1 MSQASS
7 TVPVVV
13 IVGRPNVGKSTLFNR
28 LTASRKALVHDLPG
42 VTRDRIVG
50 EARVP
55 GGGTAVII
63 DTGGLVLED
72 EDRFIPLIREQ
83 ADMAMAGADAVIFLL
98 DGATGP
104 LPEDF
109 ELAKML
115 RTRKL
120 PVVPVVNKGDR
131 LGVDL
136 GAGEFFA
143 LGLGEPVTI
152 SAEHGTGLSELWEAL
167 EPWIRVPQRQS
178 DDQVEE
184 EDDRE
189 LKVAIIGRPNVG
201 KSSILNRLMGEE
213 RVLVS
218 EVPGT
223 TRDAVDVLVEGE
235 GRRFRFVDTA
245 GIRRKGK
252 TDRGPEVLSVVMARR
267 AIERA
272 HLCLMVVDAERGI
285 TRRDAN
291 VAGYAWEA
299 HRAVMLVVNKWDLA
313 TDRARWRERL
323 EDEAARHLK
332 FMRHA
337 PVVHVSATTGQGLAK
352 ILPALVQL
360 GSAFD
365 LETNTSE
372 LNALLRKS
380 WRQSPPSAGGKREA
394 KLYYATQVGRR
405 PPAFALFTNLTGE
418 AHFSYVRHLEN
429 VLREHYRL
437 AGVPIK
443 VMIRG
448 RKRRG

>member
-1 MSQASS
+1 MARI
-7 TVPVVV
+7 PVIV

-50 EARVP
+50 EARIP
-55 GGGTAVII
+55 GGGRAMII
-63 DTGGLVLED
+63 DTGGLLMED
-72 EDRFIPLIREQ
+72 EGHFIPLIREQ
-83 ADMAMAGADAVIFLL
+83 AEVAMAGADAVIFLL

-104 LPEDF
+104 VPEDQ

-115 RTRKL
+115 RSREV

-136 GAGEFFA
+136 GAGEFFS

-167 EPWIRVPQRQS
+167 EPWIHVPGEEVA
-178 DDQVEE
+178 DDSG
-184 EDDRE
+184 EDEDSE
-189 LKVAIIGRPNVG
+189 LRVAIIGRPNVG
-201 KSSILNRLMGEE
+201 KSSILNRIIGEE

-218 EVPGT
+218 EIPGT
-223 TRDAVDVLVEGE
+223 TRDAVDVLFERE

-272 HLCLMVVDAERGI
+272 HLCLVVVDAERGI
-285 TRRDAN
+285 NRRDAH

-299 HRAVMLVVNKWDLA
+299 RRGVILVVNKWDLA

-337 PVVHVSATTGQGLAK
+337 PVLHVSAVTGSGIPK
-352 ILPALVQL
+352 ILPALVRL
-360 GSAFD
+360 GEAFD
-365 LETNTSE
+365 LESNTSD
-372 LNALLRKS
+372 LNVLLRRAWS
-380 WRQSPPSAGGKREA
+380 QSPPSTGGKREA

-429 VLREHYRL
+429 VLREYFQL

>member
-1 MSQASS
+1 MARI
-7 TVPVVV
+7 PIVV

-55 GGGTAVII
+55 GGGRVMII
-63 DTGGLVLED
+63 DTGGLLMED
-72 EDRFIPLIREQ
+72 EDRYIPLIREQ
-83 ADMAMAGADAVIFLL
+83 AETAMAGADAVIFLL
-98 DGATGP
+98 DGASGP
-104 LPEDF
+104 LPEDH
-109 ELAKML
+109 ELAGML
-115 RTRKL
+115 RLRGV
-120 PVVPVVNKGDR
+120 PVVPVVNKADR
-131 LGVDL
+131 MGVDL

-143 LGLGEPVTI
+143 LGLGKPISV

-167 EPWIRVPQRQS
+167 EPLIEAS
-178 DDQVEE
+178 EGDDTEGEGEGEE
-184 EDDRE
+184 GRE
-189 LKVAIIGRPNVG
+189 LRIAIIGRPNVG
-201 KSSILNRLMGEE
+201 KSSILNRLLGSE
-213 RVLVS
+213 RALVS

-223 TRDAVDVLVEGE
+223 TRDAVDEVLEWE

-272 HLCLMVVDAERGI
+272 HLCLVAVDAERGI
-285 TRRDAN
+285 TRRDAH

-299 HRAVMLVVNKWDLA
+299 HRGVALVINKWDLA
-313 TDRARWRERL
+313 EDRARWRERL

-337 PVVHVSATTGQGLAK
+337 PVLYISALTAQGVSK
-352 ILPALVQL
+352 ILPTLVQMEE
-360 GSAFD
+360 AFD
-365 LETNTSE
+365 LDVNTSE
-372 LNALLRKS
+372 LNVLLRRAWS
-380 WRQSPPSAGGKREA
+380 ESPPPAGGGREA

-405 PPAFALFTNLTGE
+405 PPAFALFTNLSGE
-418 AHFSYVRHLEN
+418 VHFSYQRHLEN
-429 VLREHYRL
+429 VLREYFQL

-448 RKRRG
+448 RKRRGK

>member
-1 MSQASS
+1 MARI
-7 TVPVVV
+7 PIVV

-55 GGGTAVII
+55 GGRRVMVV
-63 DTGGLVLED
+63 DTGGLLMED
-72 EDRFIPLIREQ
+72 EDHFIPLIREQ
-83 ADMAMAGADAVIFLL
+83 AEAAMSGADAVIFLL
-98 DGATGP
+98 DGASGP
-104 LPEDF
+104 LPEDHD
-109 ELAKML
+109 LAGML
-115 RTRKL
+115 RLRGV
-120 PVVPVVNKGDR
+120 PVVPVVNKADR

-136 GAGEFFA
+136 GAGEFFS
-143 LGLGEPVTI
+143 LGLGEPISI

-167 EPWIRVPQRQS
+167 EPWIEVS
-178 DDQVEE
+178 EDEAAEAEVEGEE
-184 EDDRE
+184 ERE
-189 LKVAIIGRPNVG
+189 LRIAIIGRPNVG
-201 KSSILNRLMGEE
+201 KSSILNRLLGSE

-223 TRDAVDVLVEGE
+223 TRDAIDEVVEWE

-272 HLCLMVVDAERGI
+272 HLCLVVVDAERGI
-285 TRRDAN
+285 TRRDAH

-299 HRAVMLVVNKWDLA
+299 HRGVALVVNKWDLA
-313 TDRARWRERL
+313 QDRARWRERL

-337 PVVHVSATTGQGLAK
+337 PVLYLSAETGQGVSK
-352 ILPALVQL
+352 ILPTLVAM
-360 GSAFD
+360 GEAFD
-365 LETNTSE
+365 LDVNTSE
-372 LNALLRKS
+372 LNVLLRRAWS
-380 WRQSPPSAGGKREA
+380 ESPPSAGGGREA

-405 PPAFALFTNLTGE
+405 PPAFALFTNLSGE
-418 AHFSYVRHLEN
+418 VHFSYQRHLEN
-429 VLREHYRL
+429 VLREYFQL

-448 RKRRG
+448 RKRRGK

>member
-1 MSQASS
+1 MAR
-7 TVPVVV
+7 VPVIV

-28 LTASRKALVHDLPG
+28 LTSSRKALVHDLPG
-42 VTRDRIVG
+42 VTRDRIAG

-55 GGGTAVII
+55 GGGRVMII
-63 DTGGLVLED
+63 DTGGLLME
-72 EDRFIPLIREQ
+72 EEEGFIPLIRRQ
-83 ADMAMAGADAVIFLL
+83 AEVAMAGADVVLFLL

-104 LPEDF
+104 LPEDR

-115 RTRKL
+115 RAREI
-120 PVVPVVNKGDR
+120 PVVPVVNKADR

-136 GAGEFFA
+136 GSGEFFS
-143 LGLGEPVTI
+143 LGLGEPVLI
-152 SAEHGTGLSELWEAL
+152 SAEHGTGLSELWEA
-167 EPWIRVPQRQS
+167 
-178 DDQVEE
+178 VETWTKVEGE
-184 EDDRE
+184 EDEEDSGENGARE
-189 LKVAIIGRPNVG
+189 LRVAIIGRPNVG
-201 KSSILNRLMGEE
+201 KSSILNRIVGEE

-223 TRDAVDVLVEGE
+223 TRDAVDVVIERGE
-235 GRRFRFVDTA
+235 RRFRFVDTA

-272 HLCLMVVDAERGI
+272 HLCLVVVDAERGI
-285 TRRDAN
+285 TRRDAH

-299 HRAVMLVVNKWDLA
+299 RRGVVLVVNKWDLA
-313 TDRARWRERL
+313 SDRARWRERL

-337 PVVHVSATTGQGLAK
+337 AVLYVSAATGSGISK
-352 ILPALVQL
+352 ILPSLVEL
-360 GSAFD
+360 GEAFNLD
-365 LETNTSE
+365 VNTSE
-372 LNALLRKS
+372 LNEVLRRAWS
-380 WRQSPPSAGGKREA
+380 QSPPPAGGKREA
-394 KLYYATQVGRR
+394 KLYYATQVGHR
-405 PPAFALFTNLTGE
+405 PPAFALFTNLAGE

-429 VLREHYRL
+429 VLRERYRL